1 MTAEGKI
8 LRTHKLRMR
17 TRTKI
22 NINEAL
28 LIGAVWGT
36 TLKEADINM
45 ISCSSSSDRWMRN
58 AHARARDVITETHLP
73 SYAHLCCQHLHM
85 MYIES

>member
-1 MTAEGKI
+1 MIQVVCACVQ
-8 LRTHKLRMR
+8 
-17 TRTKI
+17 

-28 LIGAVWGT
+28 LIGAVWEKI
-36 TLKEADINM
+36 LKEADINM
-45 ISCSSSSDRWMRN
+45 ISCDRWMRN
-58 AHARARDVITETHLP
+58 AHAHARVCTAAAAHDVITETHLP